1 MAKILTFEVPEN
13 EYNDFSSFL
22 NNAVEEMRQSRVAI
36 AKDQAEIIELRKE
49 SSKIRENTDRIKTE
63 SRKVLDEMS
72 AKWLKVA

>member
-1 MAKILTFEVPEN
+1 MAKILTFEIPEN

-22 NNAVEEMRQSRVAI
+22 NNAVEEMRQSREAI

-49 SSKIRENTDRIKTE
+49 SRKILENTDRIKTE
-63 SRKVLDEMS
+63 SRKILDEMS